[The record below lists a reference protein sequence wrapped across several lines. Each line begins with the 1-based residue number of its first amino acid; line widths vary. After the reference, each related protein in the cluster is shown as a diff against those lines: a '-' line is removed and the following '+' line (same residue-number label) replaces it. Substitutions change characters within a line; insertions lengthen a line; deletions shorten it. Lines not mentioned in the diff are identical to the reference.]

1 MEDTRGTRRRVLGQS
16 VYTPPFCEHVS
27 LSLRQYR
34 SMLVVQFFFYPA
46 TVLERVFNTFSPAS
60 AEAGCKAAWLM
71 QELAAHRLDA
81 VEAYDSHKAGT
92 IIGNTVAL
100 RALL

>member
-1 MEDTRGTRRRVLGQS
+1 
-16 VYTPPFCEHVS
+16 
-27 LSLRQYR
+27 
-34 SMLVVQFFFYPA
+34 MLVVQFFFYPA
-46 TVLERVFNTFSPAS
+46 AVLERVFGTFSP

-81 VEAYDSHKAGT
+81 VEAYGSHKAGT